1 MFWILLGVLLVLCIR
16 NNFNAQGVAKDLRG
30 IARAVR
36 KIIKD
41 AARTI
46 RHAARDAK
54 RGTVPT
60 AAAEPARETAVTAA
74 PVAAE
79 PVRTEA
85 PKENELLK
93 ELEQHARTAAMMVDV
108 PTIAFPKDD
117 PKYDS
122 SKKYMYA

>member
-1 MFWILLGVLLVLCIR
+1 MFWILLGVLLVICVR

-60 AAAEPARETAVTAA
+60 AAAEPAR
-74 PVAAE
+74 
-79 PVRTEA
+79 
-85 PKENELLK
+85 
-93 ELEQHARTAAMMVDV
+93 
-108 PTIAFPKDD
+108 
-117 PKYDS
+117 
-122 SKKYMYA
+122 